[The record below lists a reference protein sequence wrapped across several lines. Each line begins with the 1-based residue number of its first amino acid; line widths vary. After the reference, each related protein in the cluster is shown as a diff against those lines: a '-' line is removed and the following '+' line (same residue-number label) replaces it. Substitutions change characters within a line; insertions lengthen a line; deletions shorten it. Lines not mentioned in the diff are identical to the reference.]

1 MSRRS
6 SRRLPSP
13 RGTGGVPSRPATPR
27 GARGNKS
34 VSLTDNDTV
43 RPASREETLPV
54 AMGALALCCLTLI
67 ICLQK
72 GYLLLYGDAVAH
84 LGIARRILDARY
96 PGIAQLGG
104 VWLPLPHLLML
115 PFIGNMEWWQ
125 NGMAGAWPSLAAF
138 LLAVIAFY
146 RLARRLIPPLWAL
159 AATAFFALNPNL
171 LYMATTAL
179 TEPLFLAIILW
190 LVLLTT
196 ECLDSLNAASLNQT
210 ASTSAAHTQAAANT
224 PASHTQASNKPA
236 ARTQAADTQV
246 DRTPAAARAPLGRP
260 SDRHLARVRSR
271 LFWLGVLIVAAVYT
285 RYDGWI
291 LAALIWCVLAIAL
304 LRHRQHLPQ
313 LRAAFALF
321 TVVTVAAPL
330 GWFAYNQH
338 FYGDFLDFLRGPYSA
353 SAIERKTSPPGAK
366 HYRGWHNPAW
376 ALLFYTR
383 TAQVD
388 STAWEIGF
396 LTLPLAL
403 IGAWRVFLDWLHP
416 HDQSTSYAPQQGR
429 HLDRS
434 ATRAAERSLPSKD
447 PEPIPAPSP
456 KTLSPTGS
464 PNPAITP
471 QEGRSATRAVE
482 TPPHSAPTQ
491 AQASYAPQQG
501 RHLDRSATRAA
512 ERSLPSKDPEPIPA
526 PSSQPLNP
534 AALLLWFPLPFYVYS
549 IAYGSVPIFIPQL
562 YPHSFYNARYGME
575 LLPAIALFAFIALAW
590 TERRLRP
597 THPLAARL
605 MPLVCFALAAV
616 NSVVMMAQTPLV
628 LREGIVNSIT
638 RVAFERSVAR
648 QLRSFPAGSRILMST
663 NDHIGAVQQAG
674 TPLHLLL
681 SENDRDSFGAALAS
695 PGTKADYVIAIAK
708 DPVDAA
714 VRAHPEGLTELTVL
728 CTTGQPCARIFKSNT
743 APNPKPI
750 PLSTT
755 P

>member
-6 SRRLPSP
+6 SRTYRPPSP
-13 RGTGGVPSRPATPR
+13 PGSRKPGVPHVSPLRR
-27 GARGNKS
+27 GSPLKRGDRGNKP
-34 VSLTDNDTV
+34 VSLTDNDTI
-43 RPASREETLPV
+43 RPANREETLPV
-54 AMGALALCCLTLI
+54 VMGALALCCLTLI
-67 ICLQK
+67 LCLQK

-115 PFIGNMEWWQ
+115 PFIGRMEWWQ

-138 LLAVIAFY
+138 VLAVIGFY

-159 AATAFFALNPNL
+159 ASTAFFALNPNL

-179 TEPLFLAIILW
+179 TEPLFLAIIVW
-190 LVLLTT
+190 LVLLTV
-196 ECLDSLNAASLNQT
+196 ECLDALNAATLAPPDGRHASL
-210 ASTSAAHTQAAANT
+210 S
-224 PASHTQASNKPA
+224 
-236 ARTQAADTQV
+236 
-246 DRTPAAARAPLGRP
+246 
-260 SDRHLARVRSR
+260 RVRSR

-291 LAALIWCVLAIAL
+291 LAALIWCVLALSL
-304 LRHRQHLPQ
+304 LRHRQHARD

-403 IGAWRVFLDWLHP
+403 IGAWRVLLSWLRP
-416 HDQSTSYAPQQGR
+416 AQLADPTSLASIGASFSNKGSRHLHESANQESR
-429 HLDRS
+429 HLDRAS
-434 ATRAAERSLPSKD
+434 RAERPLY
-447 PEPIPAPSP
+447 
-456 KTLSPTGS
+456 
-464 PNPAITP
+464 
-471 QEGRSATRAVE
+471 
-482 TPPHSAPTQ
+482 SAPAQ
-491 AQASYAPQQG
+491 AQAVIP
-501 RHLDRSATRAA
+501 
-512 ERSLPSKDPEPIPA
+512 ERSNALPDLRLAPA
-526 PSSQPLNP
+526 S
-534 AALLLWFPLPFYVYS
+534 LLLWFPLPFYVYS
-549 IAYGSVPIFIPQL
+549 IAWGSVPIFIPQL
-562 YPHSFYNARYGME
+562 YPHSFYNARYGIE
-575 LLPAIALFAFIALAW
+575 LLPAIALFAFVALAW

-605 MPLVCFALAAV
+605 LPPICFALAAV

-628 LREGIVNSIT
+628 LREGIRNSIT
-638 RVAFERSVAR
+638 RVAFERSIAR
-648 QLRSFPAGSRILMST
+648 QLESFPVGSRILMST

-674 TPLHLLL
+674 IPLHLML
-681 SENDRDSFGAALAS
+681 SENDRDSFQSALAA

-708 DPVDAA
+708 DPVDDA
-714 VRAHPEGLTELTVL
+714 VRAHPDNLTELTVL
-728 CTTGQPCARIFKSNT
+728 CTTGQPCARIFKST
-743 APNPKPI
+743 HAPDPKPI
-750 PLSTT
+750 PLTT